1 MMVCNGYGFRNALYL
16 NNLKL
21 LNISVMVVSVFM
33 LFVGYDL
40 LTNYFMDSRFFSA
53 LGFEFWPISVLPVVF
68 IGIGL
73 ATLITSVGCFICS
86 VFQSKRPV
94 IGYAILMMFL
104 VLGKFGCLFL
114 TFKAQGLI
122 ERKLTYI
129 TKSEPDDKIVKLY
142 SNDKEFRNYWDA
154 LQTRLRCCG
163 SGTYEDFFR
172 NTTSDCFP
180 SSCSISKM
188 DSQNRTCVKMVR
200 IITDKKSKMSS
211 SNSNLLFE
219 CRIILCLFF
228 VQSNI

>member
-1 MMVCNGYGFRNALYL
+1 MLIQLWTLLKCRHRDCRRIEGVVLNIIITIAPIMVCNGYGFRNALYL

-142 SNDKEFRNYWDA
+142 SNDKKSFGIIGMHYYKLDFVAVGAEPTKTFS
-154 LQTRLRCCG
+154 LTRRL
-163 SGTYEDFFR
+163 TAFHLVVAFLKWIAKIEH
-172 NTTSDCFP
+172 
-180 SSCSISKM
+180 
-188 DSQNRTCVKMVR
+188 V
-200 IITDKKSKMSS
+200 
-211 SNSNLLFE
+211 
-219 CRIILCLFF
+219 
-228 VQSNI
+228 